1 MKSKESE
8 ESEYSGSKEPKLTN
22 IKKKPDLMV
31 SDDPEF
37 TEKVIGRGNA
47 EFLRHYKQ
55 KIIGRSSNSKIFELR
70 DSITDIPIG
79 QVVK

>member
-8 ESEYSGSKEPKLTN
+8 ESEYSGGQEGSKN
-22 IKKKPDLMV
+22 IIKKKPELTLC
-31 SDDPEF
+31 DDEEF
-37 TEKVIGRGNA
+37 NEKVIGKGNA

-55 KIIGRSSNSKIFELR
+55 RIIGRSSNSKIFELR

-79 QVVK
+79 